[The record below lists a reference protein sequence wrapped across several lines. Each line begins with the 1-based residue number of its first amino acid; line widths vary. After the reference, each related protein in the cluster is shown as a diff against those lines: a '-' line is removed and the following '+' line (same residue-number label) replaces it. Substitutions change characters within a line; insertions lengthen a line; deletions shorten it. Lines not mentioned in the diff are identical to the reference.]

1 MLTGFCSAL
10 CEDDLTL
17 LQLCW
22 GIWHT
27 TVGFFFFYIFLYLFL
42 LTEGKLLCTWIYA
55 KHYTFNQST
64 TDKVCW
70 ERWDWERDW
79 NPPGITLGLLC
90 CGSNWP
96 VLKSKNVKNK
106 QTKKVKAFFN
116 MKLAWLIY
124 IAQILFMSI
133 WTGSQSWETR
143 LELSNAGFFS
153 LQLGDIL
160 HHKTHTHLTDLI

>member
-1 MLTGFCSAL
+1 MLRYLAYHSG
-10 CEDDLTL
+10 
-17 LQLCW
+17 
-22 GIWHT
+22 
-27 TVGFFFFYIFLYLFL
+27 VFFFYIFLYLFL

-96 VLKSKNVKNK
+96 ILKSKNVKNK